1 TGGLAGSAHTFAL
14 FDIMLRMIRVDPRPA
29 PWVIIVDSSLFLGLD
44 SENKR
49 RLVNALNA
57 LDEPAVQTV
66 VCVNSEEDAIK
77 LTADDSERWI
87 GSSAAGALT
96 VHSFL

>member
-1 TGGLAGSAHTFAL
+1 
-14 FDIMLRMIRVDPRPA
+14 M
-29 PWVIIVDSSLFLGLD
+29 LGLD

-57 LDEPAVQTV
+57 LDDPSVQTV
-66 VCVNSEEDAIK
+66 VCVNSEEDAIE
-77 LTADDSERWI
+77 LTANDSEKWI